1 MHLFQKNLSKLSVGV
16 YIQLIQSVNKSFKA
30 IPRTSCAKDGVVIKH
45 INQSGFIPNQE
56 VNQSNLQSASS
67 SLKQVI
73 DWQSVAEAETF
84 ARQSAESELM
94 MWKSRVQTLLRVH
107 QELLCISE

>member
-1 MHLFQKNLSKLSVGV
+1 M
-16 YIQLIQSVNKSFKA
+16 A
-30 IPRTSCAKDGVVIKH
+30 IPTTSCAKDGVVIKH
-45 INQSGFIPNQE
+45 INQSGFISDQE

-94 MWKSRVQTLLRVH
+94 MWKSRVQTLLIVH